1 MWEGEGGGRGEE
13 GMVVAVWVVVVGLRR
28 VVHHHC
34 KLRLERRRCDAS
46 RRVGHRRVY
55 ACGER
60 GGKAEGEKS
69 GWIRFS

>member
-13 GMVVAVWVVVVGLRR
+13 GMVMAVWVVVVVGLRR

-34 KLRLERRRCDAS
+34 RLRLERRGCDAS

-60 GGKAEGEKS
+60 EREKS
-69 GWIRFS
+69 GWMRFS